1 MKLVEVVGVM
11 NIADVR
17 VASKTIR
24 ELLPERP
31 LDMRHSDADPSS
43 GSTGRGRSSPSPTS
57 ASWASQSGL
66 NSRNAL
72 RGVVGRCPLPAR

>member
-31 LDMRHSDADPSS
+31 LEI
-43 GSTGRGRSSPSPTS
+43 GR
-57 ASWASQSGL
+57 AH
-66 NSRNAL
+66 
-72 RGVVGRCPLPAR
+72 V